1 MTILSILK
9 LIEYKIL
16 SVLNPMKLAKKI
28 GVNIDESSR
37 IISMPN
43 FGSEP
48 YLITIG
54 KHVTISSEVNF
65 VTHDGATW
73 CFRETD
79 EYKGIFK
86 YGKIFV
92 GDNCFIGMRSIILPG
107 VKIGNNCIVAAGAV
121 VTKDVPDGCIV
132 GGVPARIIESSD
144 LYAEKI
150 KKTMPTYDLQNYK
163 KNKKEELLKIIK

>member
-144 LYAEKI
+144 SYAEKI
-150 KKTMPTYDLQNYK
+150 KKSMPTYDLQNYK